1 MQEQIISLLAK
12 AIYLTEN
19 WDNDPT
25 INGTQELYEALVCA
39 VDAAKECWH
48 THDVME
54 EFGA

>member
-39 VDAAKECWH
+39 VDAAKECYH

-54 EFGA
+54 EFGV